1 MNSLHHLAVW
11 SRACD
16 FTVASLEAVKAIQD
30 ATLQRQA
37 SRALLAIPAQIAAGH
52 ESALTAVRQRRHLRS
67 ACGHCLEARTH
78 LHIAQ
83 RLNYLDG
90 PKADRLILESLELS
104 DRIVNLLHGYEQQ
117 QSSYFN
123 RDD

>member
-37 SRALLAIPAQIAAGH
+37 SRALLAIPAQLAAGH
-52 ESALTAVRQRRHLRS
+52 EAALSAARQRRYLRS
-67 ACGHCLEARTH
+67 ACGYCLEARTH

-83 RLNYLDG
+83 RLNYLG
-90 PKADRLILESLELS
+90 SMEADHLIRESIEIS
-104 DRIVNLLHGYEQQ
+104 DRIVNLLHGFE
-117 QSSYFN
+117 S
-123 RDD
+123 RT